1 MHMLSKHKQKEHY
14 RLDMESMMYATVID
28 SNQAEGILVR
38 IPVRNVVQIYKHS
51 AYAIKTQTKGAL
63 QIGYGILDF
72 PNLYITNFS

>member
-1 MHMLSKHKQKEHY
+1 MLSKHKQKEHY

-51 AYAIKTQTKGAL
+51 IQTRK
-63 QIGYGILDF
+63 ILK
-72 PNLYITNFS
+72 PKLYL

>member
-1 MHMLSKHKQKEHY
+1 MMHMLSKHKQKEHY

-51 AYAIKTQTKGAL
+51 MKT
-63 QIGYGILDF
+63 
-72 PNLYITNFS
+72 S